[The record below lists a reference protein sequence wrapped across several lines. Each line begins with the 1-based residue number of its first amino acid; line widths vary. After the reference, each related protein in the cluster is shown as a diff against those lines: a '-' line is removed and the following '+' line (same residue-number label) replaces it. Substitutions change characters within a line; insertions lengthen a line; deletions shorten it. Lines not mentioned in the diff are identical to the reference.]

1 MDDVTDDVRRKRLV
15 HRSRYRGFL
24 ESDLV
29 FRKVAHELLPGLDA
43 ADLARYEALL
53 EETDDDLWAWVTRR
67 RAVPVRHDHAL
78 MARLQVMLGTHE
90 WPLER

>member
-1 MDDVTDDVRRKRLV
+1 MDDVTDEVRRKRLL

-29 FRKVAHELLPGLDA
+29 FRKFAEVLLPGLSA
-43 ADLARYEALL
+43 LDLARYEALL
-53 EETDDDLWAWVTRR
+53 EESDQDLWAWVTGRR
-67 RAVPVRHDHAL
+67 RVPARHDHAV
-78 MARLQVMLGTHE
+78 MARLRALHGTSD